1 VHDGTG
7 GFKAKIKK
15 PKTAAGAGGCVVVL
29 VVVGLMRNGGGGG
42 DGAGPANRFV
52 NTTVT
57 LESANT
63 VDECLSSPCLNGGTC
78 VDLIDSYGCDCVSG
92 FSGTECQMTQE
103 AHCPADNSCDAEH
116 ALCVAGGGGGSRRP
130 PPPPPPSP
138 ARPPPPPPATG
149 LCEDDAAFRD
159 GASLQCSD
167 YRGYGCDD
175 TSSSGGTASAA
186 IKAACPLS
194 CGICSGEFR
203 QPLCAW
209 DTTYTFQRCCDT
221 ASGPTGDAECWY
233 AETQYASCCLPEE
246 GQAPRPPPPPSPP
259 SRPPPPPPVLPPP
272 PPPAGGCVSQPC
284 QNAGVCAEAGA
295 LSYSCECPAGFA
307 GDDCEDDTSTHSDDD
322 ASHDTADDTCYPC
335 PHYIPAPTET
345 PCDDW
350 MAVRKTPFRA
360 HFMLSHMIILP
371 RQARDKHRNS

>member
-1 VHDGTG
+1 VRR
-7 GFKAKIKK
+7 
-15 PKTAAGAGGCVVVL
+15 GAGGSGADEEWRRWRRRCWTRTAAVRQHYGDAG
-29 VVVGLMRNGGGGG
+29 VGQHGQRVPQLAVPERWDVCGPNRQLRLRLCLWVQRHRVRDDPGG
-42 DGAGPANRFV
+42 
-52 NTTVT
+52 
-57 LESANT
+57 
-63 VDECLSSPCLNGGTC
+63 
-78 VDLIDSYGCDCVSG
+78 
-92 FSGTECQMTQE
+92 
-103 AHCPADNSCDAEH
+103 HCPADNSCDAEH

-203 QPLCAW
+203 QPLCVW
-209 DTTYTFQRCCDT
+209 DATYTFQRCCDT
-221 ASGPTGDAECWY
+221 ASGPTGNAECWY

-295 LSYSCECPAGFA
+295 ASYSCECPAGFA

-360 HFMLSHMIILP
+360 HFML
-371 RQARDKHRNS
+371 